1 MTRFLTSL
9 VEQGMGAA
17 VTFGVNLWL
26 IRNGEAQSYGVYVFW
41 YAVAWV
47 LATCQFTLTVVH
59 LSALPSGS
67 DRLAERREP
76 ERVLLSATLVFLA
89 FTVVGTLAA
98 NLILRGVGSE
108 LYEVSA
114 IGFIP
119 EFLLYQYARAFA
131 FSRRRVGL
139 AAMITGA
146 VMLTSAIGLGLDE
159 LAGFQPAAPR
169 VLIIVG
175 LSYGICGGVGLYLAD
190 RRIRPV
196 WDASVFR
203 RYTSYLAGSG
213 WVALGAGSSELVSRF
228 ANFIVVAWFG
238 SQALARLSSVQVVIR
253 PAWMLSAAWMSVGFP
268 AMSTSRAN
276 GDRAGLLRAMLLG
289 GGATALG
296 SAIWSGMAI
305 LGWPWISA
313 ALYRGRY
320 ADLGLLGWLWGGN
333 VVLGSIALAL
343 NCAMLVLGEFKH
355 LALIDLV
362 GGVVCAGASMI
373 LLSHYDYTTSVIG
386 TMAGQA
392 TQIALMAVA
401 VGLRLRA
408 PRKAGSVTG
417 PVAT

>member
-1 MTRFLTSL
+1 MIRFLTSL

-17 VTFGVNLWL
+17 VTFGINLWL

-76 ERVLLSATLVFLA
+76 ERVLLSATLLFLA
-89 FTVVGTLAA
+89 FTAVGTLAA

-131 FSRRRVGL
+131 FSRKRVGL
-139 AAMITGA
+139 AAMMTGA
-146 VMLTSAIGLGLDE
+146 VMFTSAIGLGLDE
-159 LAGFQPAAPR
+159 LAGFVPAAPR
-169 VLIIVG
+169 VLTIVG

-203 RYTSYLAGSG
+203 RYTGYLAGSG

-268 AMSTSRAN
+268 AMSTCRAN
-276 GDRAGLLRAMLLG
+276 GDRAGLRRAMLLG
-289 GGATALG
+289 GGVTALG
-296 SAIWSGMAI
+296 SAIWSGI
-305 LGWPWISA
+305 VIVGWPWISA

-320 ADLGLLGWLWGGN
+320 ADIGLLGWLWGGN
-333 VVLGSIALAL
+333 VLLGSIALAL
-343 NCAMLVLGEFKH
+343 NCALLVLREFKH

-362 GGVVCAGASMI
+362 GGVVCVGASMM

-392 TQIALMAVA
+392 TQIALMAIA

-408 PRKAGSVTG
+408 PRKAGSVAG
-417 PVAT
+417 PATT